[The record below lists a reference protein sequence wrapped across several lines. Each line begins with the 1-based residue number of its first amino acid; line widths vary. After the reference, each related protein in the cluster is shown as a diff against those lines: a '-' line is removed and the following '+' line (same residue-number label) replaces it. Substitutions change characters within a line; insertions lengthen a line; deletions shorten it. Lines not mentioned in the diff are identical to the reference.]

1 MGYLAP
7 VIKKKKK
14 NEPVRIPS
22 QEGAQCKGQTTRVDS
37 KVQGQ
42 EQWREEMEK
51 EKIKVRRKAWGN
63 DFFKYHTRIVEK
75 KSKERKKNHTTCYL
89 ETQSILKF
97 QKN

>member
-1 MGYLAP
+1 
-7 VIKKKKK
+7 
-14 NEPVRIPS
+14 
-22 QEGAQCKGQTTRVDS
+22 
-37 KVQGQ
+37 
-42 EQWREEMEK
+42 MEK